1 MKLTLVLCDEAIF
14 SFRKGNVWGEEIDAL
29 GIKDEAEKILNY
41 ERCQITSPN
50 ILRYLKDEG
59 VDVSADVA
67 IHFSHPSELIAGAI
81 NILYFQQFFEYA
93 KHDLDAYR
101 SIYDLILTPG
111 EEVAR
116 KLDFVQYWP
125 LAVSQLQMELAPR
138 PNQERSGAVFI
149 GNERM
154 RSKEQYDAALEPFK
168 NDLSI
173 YGSGWDPARYPHL
186 ATCIK
191 GVCEIED
198 TSKIYS
204 SALAAISLH
213 RLEYSELYGLATN
226 RSFHAILNGCLV
238 FSDVNESL
246 RRLMGN
252 GRGVIFCSEQDFR
265 AAPEIYGKLWLD
277 EQGAIEAGKKHI
289 LGNHRW
295 SNRLLELEEMVN

>member
-14 SFRKGNVWGEEIDAL
+14 SFKKGNVWGEEIDAI

-59 VDVSADVA
+59 VDVSTDVA
-67 IHFSHPSELIAGAI
+67 IHFSHPSELIDGAI

-93 KHDLDAYR
+93 KHDLPSYK
-101 SIYDLILTPG
+101 SIYDFILTPG
-111 EEVAR
+111 EEIAR
-116 KLDFVQYWP
+116 QLDFVHYWP
-125 LAVSQLQMELAPR
+125 LAVSQLQMELGPSS
-138 PNQERSGAVFI
+138 NKERGGAVFI

-154 RSKEQYDAALEPFK
+154 RLKEQYDAALEPFK
-168 NDLSI
+168 NDLSV
-173 YGSGWDPARYPHL
+173 YGSGWDSAKYPYL
-186 ATCIK
+186 AHSIK
-191 GVCEIED
+191 GVCEIAD

-213 RLEYSELYGLATN
+213 RREYSDLFGLATN

-252 GRGVIFCSEQDFR
+252 GRGVIFCNEQEFR
-265 AAPEIYGKLWLD
+265 AAPGLYGKLWLD
-277 EQGAIEAGKKHI
+277 EQEAIEGGRQHI

-295 SNRLLELEEMVN
+295 SNRLLELEELVS